1 MLNFVFMLEL
11 ISRAKGSRL
20 QSFSPSSLTFFNAN
34 KCFSK
39 IWKFDDVLKFLP
51 FCRDVDIFRICFVSK
66 NGSKKEEGQIQL
78 QLHGVLGVFLNC
90 FDYLIV

>member
-1 MLNFVFMLEL
+1 MLDFVFMLEL

-51 FCRDVDIFRICFVSK
+51 FCRDVDIFRICLVRSGARW
-66 NGSKKEEGQIQL
+66 NTRQGAAGRLKK
-78 QLHGVLGVFLNC
+78 
-90 FDYLIV
+90 